1 VGHLARR
8 SGLTTKALRHYDRI
22 GLLLPASSIAVL
34 ATGAIAP
41 IRCRRPGWSSCCA
54 PLDLPLGP
62 VRTALPAW
70 DSGAGAPGLRI
81 VREHRR
87 RLDARVT
94 RLRDALHRIDHLI
107 AEGIE
112 GTMTDLDGHAG
123 AATTRSPPG
132 AGTVTNEKLLA
143 SQLFNEVWRLM
154 EQDVRTTD
162 D

>member
-1 VGHLARR
+1 ALAGRAARPGAHRR
-8 SGLTTKALRHYDRI
+8 RGVEQRR
-22 GLLLPASSIAVL
+22 
-34 ATGAIAP
+34 
-41 IRCRRPGWSSCCA
+41 RCRGPAYRPE
-54 PLDLPLGP
+54 
-62 VRTALPAW
+62 R
-70 DSGAGAPGLRI
+70 
-81 VREHRR
+81 RR

-94 RLRDALHRIDHLI
+94 RLRGALHRIDHLI

-132 AGTVTNEKLLA
+132 AGSVTNEKLLA

-162 D
+162 DDDRMIHMAHSS